1 MDFDATAAWCND
13 LGLDLESDVVVF
25 ALAELTKAPRMGY
38 FERKA
43 WIEGW
48 RSEKK
53 DNIEAQK
60 AYLDTLRKKL
70 SSDPEYF
77 KKVYA
82 FCFDYA
88 KESGQ
93 KSLGASIMHSISIS
107 SEEADIRM
115 YVQHSKSHLEFGQ
128 YSTATHHL
136 HYSNPIQLSHPDHRH
151 KQVT

>member
-13 LGLDLESDVVVF
+13 LEVDLESDVVIF

-53 DNIEAQK
+53 DNIQAQK
-60 AYLDTLRKKL
+60 DYLTTLRNKL

-77 KKVYA
+77 KRVYA

-88 KESGQ
+88 KETGQ
-93 KSLGASIMHSISIS
+93 KSLGEQETKLPGRFLGVVA
-107 SEEADIRM
+107 
-115 YVQHSKSHLEFGQ
+115 
-128 YSTATHHL
+128 
-136 HYSNPIQLSHPDHRH
+136 
-151 KQVT
+151 